1 MKGLKTVSHKESYLF
16 KLSGSSD
23 IRLGCRCIAYNVEAL
38 AMLGIFKN

>member
-23 IRLGCRCIAYNVEAL
+23 IRLGCRCIAYNVSGLVAV
-38 AMLGIFKN
+38 GD